1 MRGLVLIRLKT
12 KNLKKFLG
20 DLKKVSGIKDSFIVF
35 GRFDAI
41 ALIEG
46 ETLNKLKEVVLSIQN
61 IEGIKKTETLIEA

>member
-12 KNLKKFLG
+12 KDLKKFLNS
-20 DLKKVSGIKDSFIVF
+20 LKKVSGVKDSFIVF

-46 ETLNKLKEVVLSIQN
+46 ATPDKLKEIVLNIRN
-61 IEGIKKTETLIEA
+61 IEGVKKTETLIEV

>member
-12 KNLKKFLG
+12 KNLKKFLD

-46 ETLNKLKEVVLSIQN
+46 ETLNKLKEVVLSIQS
-61 IEGIKKTETLIEA
+61 IEGVKKTETLIEA

>member
-12 KNLKKFLG
+12 KDLANFLNKLKNI
-20 DLKKVSGIKDSFIVF
+20 SGVRESFIVF

-41 ALIEG
+41 ALIES
-46 ETLNKLKEVVLSIQN
+46 ESLNKIKEIVLNIQR